1 MVVVVEKKWSTA
13 SFTAECIIS
22 IHQMA
27 LGKISDLRGSIKSP
41 SNHLKVSSKGTGSGV
56 ADFVLPALNFVN
68 SILLS
73 FLFQLKTISIVQKSL
88 AVMQFLCNENK

>member
-1 MVVVVEKKWSTA
+1 MVVVVVEKKWSTA

-41 SNHLKVSSKGTGSGV
+41 SNHLKVSSK
-56 ADFVLPALNFVN
+56 
-68 SILLS
+68 
-73 FLFQLKTISIVQKSL
+73 
-88 AVMQFLCNENK
+88 